1 MEIFEAFGA
10 MLLCI
15 LTILVTY
22 TIIGVVVYCVLL
34 GQTFWTALELTLKE
48 FKFWSKE

>member
-1 MEIFEAFGA
+1 MEIFEAIGA

-15 LTILVTY
+15 LIILVTY
-22 TIIGVVVYCVLL
+22 IIIGIVVYCVLL

-48 FKFWSKE
+48 FKFWNR